1 MSNIHFV
8 MTIYSHHFIINKLSP
23 VGRMLCNKF
32 ASRYVQYGL
41 VPGGGVM
48 HRRAIKVF
56 AASNNDRSEYRFHI
70 NQLSDWYKLL
80 LQHGYDNPTL
90 YKTVK
95 PGIKPTDAI
104 DYKVNSK
111 YKPYDYQVPLIN
123 YASAKLPVCKLI
135 GLRTG
140 GGKANSLDTKIKVPG
155 GWSTM
160 GEMHVG
166 KKIIAKDGSVTE
178 VTGVFPQGKK
188 QMYKVTFSDERSVE
202 CCAEHLWK
210 VYHIGTSVHKRWR
223 VVDTVELIRLMNIVN
238 PRIYVDLIDNE
249 DTPDIDLPID
259 PYVLGVILGDGSI
272 GNNTITISKNDQEV
286 FDEISKVLPDDL
298 SLNKRASG
306 PSKCLAYGIS
316 RTSAGIKNSYVGALE
331 KLGLM
336 GTLSHEKFI
345 PEIYLNSS
353 YKQRLAL
360 IQGLLDTDGYC
371 STHHSIEY
379 SSSSERLAKDFQYLI
394 RSIGGVA
401 RVTARIPHYRV
412 EDRKVIC
419 RTSYR
424 MKVRVKK
431 PSDMFRLKRK
441 KDRTFDDNQYSK
453 ILKLRVTGVVKTEI
467 KEAQCISISHPER
480 LYVVN
485 DFIVTHNTA
494 TALMA
499 ISKIQKMPCIVVKP
513 AYIEKWIEDL
523 IKTYNLTTED
533 VMVIQGGKHLTAFL
547 TKVAEGS
554 LEYKAVIISNKT
566 FQLWL
571 TLYEKHKEDTL
582 DMGYVIHPHEFFEHA
597 NCGVRLI
604 DEVHQD
610 FHFNFKLDL
619 YTNVEYAISL
629 SATLITADP
638 FLRTM
643 HDIAYPIKDRCP
655 SPPLH
660 KYVHSYAVH
669 YRFKA
674 PQYIRTSERGSNNYA
689 HGALEKSVMR
699 SVESM
704 KNYLALI
711 DYTIAI
717 GYLKSVKE
725 GKKCIIFAYSVEM
738 CTKITEYLVKRY
750 PDYIVKRYV
759 AEDEYDNLMQSDIV
773 VSTLG
778 SAGTAVDIPDLTN
791 VILTTAIDSIQSNI
805 QSLGRL
811 RELDNGETPT
821 EFHYFVC
828 DDVPKHLDYH
838 ERKKVILSE
847 RAKTFI
853 DVYSGFVI

>member
-8 MTIYSHHFIINKLSP
+8 MTIYSHHFIISKLSP

-56 AASNNDRSEYRFHI
+56 AAANNDRSEYRFHI

-80 LQHGYDNPTL
+80 LQYGYDNPTL

-95 PGIKPTDAI
+95 PGIKPTVNTQ
-104 DYKVNSK
+104 YKVDAK
-111 YKPYDYQVPLIN
+111 WKPRDYQIPIIEYL
-123 YASAKLPVCKLI
+123 SKPLPVCKLV
-135 GLRTG
+135 GLATG
-140 GGKANSLDTKIKVPG
+140 RGKT
-155 GWSTM
+155 
-160 GEMHVG
+160 
-166 KKIIAKDGSVTE
+166 
-178 VTGVFPQGKK
+178 
-188 QMYKVTFSDERSVE
+188 
-202 CCAEHLWK
+202 
-210 VYHIGTSVHKRWR
+210 
-223 VVDTVELIRLMNIVN
+223 
-238 PRIYVDLIDNE
+238 
-249 DTPDIDLPID
+249 
-259 PYVLGVILGDGSI
+259 
-272 GNNTITISKNDQEV
+272 
-286 FDEISKVLPDDL
+286 
-298 SLNKRASG
+298 AS
-306 PSKCLAYGIS
+306 
-316 RTSAGIKNSYVGALE
+316 
-331 KLGLM
+331 
-336 GTLSHEKFI
+336 
-345 PEIYLNSS
+345 
-353 YKQRLAL
+353 
-360 IQGLLDTDGYC
+360 
-371 STHHSIEY
+371 
-379 SSSSERLAKDFQYLI
+379 
-394 RSIGGVA
+394 
-401 RVTARIPHYRV
+401 
-412 EDRKVIC
+412 
-419 RTSYR
+419 
-424 MKVRVKK
+424 
-431 PSDMFRLKRK
+431 
-441 KDRTFDDNQYSK
+441 
-453 ILKLRVTGVVKTEI
+453 
-467 KEAQCISISHPER
+467 
-480 LYVVN
+480 
-485 DFIVTHNTA
+485 
-494 TALMA
+494 ALMA
-499 ISKIQKMPCIVVKP
+499 VEKIQKMPCIIVKP

-523 IKTYNLTTED
+523 IKTYNLALED
-533 VMVIQGGKHLTAFL
+533 IMVIQGGKHLTAFL

-582 DMGYVIHPHEFFEHA
+582 EMGYVIHPHQFFEHA

-638 FLRTM
+638 FLKTM

-669 YRFKA
+669 YRFKT

-689 HGALEKSVMR
+689 HGALEKSVMK
-699 SVESM
+699 SAEVM

-811 RELDNGETPT
+811 RELDNGATPT

-838 ERKKVILSE
+838 TRKKAILSE

-853 DVYSGFVI
+853 DVYSGFVV

>member
-1 MSNIHFV
+1 
-8 MTIYSHHFIINKLSP
+8 MTIYSHHFIIGKISP

-41 VPGGGVM
+41 VPGGGMM
-48 HRRAIKVF
+48 HRQALKVF
-56 AASNNDRSEYRFHI
+56 AAANGDRTEYRFHI

-80 LQHGYDNPTL
+80 LQYGYDNPTL
-90 YKTVK
+90 YKTIK
-95 PGIKPTDAI
+95 PGIKPT
-104 DYKVNSK
+104 VNTQYVVDSK
-111 YKPYDYQVPLIN
+111 WKPRDYQIPIIEYL
-123 YASAKLPVCKLI
+123 SKPLPVCKLV
-135 GLRTG
+135 GLATG
-140 GGKANSLDTKIKVPG
+140 RGKANSLDTKIKVPG

-160 GEMHVG
+160 GEMYVG
-166 KKIIAKDGSVTE
+166 KKIIAKDGSVAE

-188 QMYKVTFSDERSVE
+188 QMYRVTFSDERSVE

-210 VYHIGTSVHKRWR
+210 VYHIGASKHKRWR
-223 VVDTVELIRLMNIVN
+223 VVDTLELIRLMNIVN

-249 DTPDIDLPID
+249 DTPDVDLPID

-272 GNNTITISKNDQEV
+272 ANKSINISKNDQEI
-286 FDEISKVLPDDL
+286 FDEINKVLPDDL
-298 SLNKRASG
+298 SLNKRASE
-306 PSKCLAYGIS
+306 PSRCLTYGIS
-316 RTSAGIKNSYVGALE
+316 RTNPGIRNSYVEALE
-331 KLGLM
+331 KMGLM

-371 STHHSIEY
+371 STDHSIEY

-401 RVTARIPHYRV
+401 RITSKIPHYTI
-412 EDRKVIC
+412 EDRKVYC

-453 ILKLRVTGVVKTEI
+453 ILKLRVTSVVKTEI
-467 KEAQCISISHPER
+467 KDAQCISISHPER

-494 TALMA
+494 SALMA
-499 ISKIQKMPCIVVKP
+499 IEKIQKMPCIIVKP
-513 AYIEKWIEDL
+513 AYIEKWTEDL
-523 IKTYNLTTED
+523 IKTYNLKLED
-533 VMVIQGGKHLTAFL
+533 IMVIQGGKHLTAFL

-554 LEYKAVIISNKT
+554 LEYKAIIISNRT
-566 FQLWL
+566 LQIWL

-582 DMGYVIHPHEFFEHA
+582 EMGYVIHPHEFFEHA

-629 SATLITADP
+629 SATLITTDP

-655 SPPLH
+655 SPPIL
-660 KYVHSYAVH
+660 KYIHSYAVH
-669 YRFKA
+669 YRFSK
-674 PQYIRTSERGSNNYA
+674 PDKIRTSEYGSKNYS
-689 HGALEKSVMR
+689 HGAVEKSILKHVPTTNAYLDLI
-699 SVESM
+699 
-704 KNYLALI
+704 NYVLC
-711 DYTIAI
+711 I
-717 GYLKSVKE
+717 GYMKSKKE
-725 GKKCIIFAYSVEM
+725 GKRCIIFAYSVDM
-738 CTKITEYLVKRY
+738 CTKISDYLKKMY
-750 PDYIVKRYV
+750 PDYIVNRYV
-759 AEDEYDNLMQSDIV
+759 SEDDYSNLMQSDII

-791 VILTTAIDSIQSNI
+791 VILTTAIDSIQSNV

-811 RELDNGETPT
+811 RMLDNGDTAT

-828 DDVPKHLDYH
+828 DDIPKHLEYH
-838 ERKKVILSE
+838 SRKKIMLAE

-853 DVYSGFVI
+853 DVYSGYVI